1 MVSKGP
7 AGPRKWCEPA
17 SAFGKPNAEVR
28 VWQPPDGSDKVEV
41 AQFRA
46 AVMQNVICIF
56 VREHKEASKTP
67 QRELASRDGR
77 YTALDMW
84 NARLNGRENL
94 TISDIAT
101 LIAVLPG
108 AMPHEED
115 IQEFIN
121 VAEGNPPPSGWKWPD
136 TSAEPRR
143 PSAG

>member
-1 MVSKGP
+1 MTKGP
-7 AGPRKWCEPA
+7 EGPRKWCDPP
-17 SAFGKPNAEVR
+17 SSFGKLKAEVR
-28 VWQPPDGSDKVEV
+28 VWQPPDGRDMVEV

-46 AVMQNVICIF
+46 AVMQNAICLF

-101 LIAVLPG
+101 LITVMPG
-108 AMPHEED
+108 AMPHEAE
-115 IQEFIN
+115 IKEFID
-121 VAEGNPPPSGWKWPD
+121 VAEGKPPPAGWRWRD
-136 TSAEPRR
+136 TSTAAPDEQ
-143 PSAG
+143 